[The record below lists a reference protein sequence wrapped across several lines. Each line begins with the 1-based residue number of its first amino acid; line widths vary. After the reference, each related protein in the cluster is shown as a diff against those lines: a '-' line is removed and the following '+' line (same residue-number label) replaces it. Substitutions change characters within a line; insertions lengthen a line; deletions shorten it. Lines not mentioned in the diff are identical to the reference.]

1 MSNKESQLL
10 LFKAKKTQKTK
21 NNKTLFRSLAVSIKG
36 RIIITAFEELVQITH
51 I

>member
-10 LFKAKKTQKTK
+10 LFKAKKK
-21 NNKTLFRSLAVSIKG
+21 KTLFRSLAVSIEG
-36 RIIITAFEELVQITH
+36 RIIITAFEEIVQITH